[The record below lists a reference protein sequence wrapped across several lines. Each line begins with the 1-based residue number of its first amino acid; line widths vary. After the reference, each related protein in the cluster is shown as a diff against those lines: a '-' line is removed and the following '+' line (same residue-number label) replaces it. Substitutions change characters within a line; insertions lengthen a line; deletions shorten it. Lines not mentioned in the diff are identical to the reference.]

1 MKGTKSL
8 KKLKFPYFLILI
20 TLVSALFLG
29 FLACPHAKS
38 EDELLVFV
46 GHDELAPY
54 SFSDDGSPSG
64 YMVDLVRILS
74 VTIGRDIDI
83 RLMPWDACIMQLK
96 AGSADGLIG
105 APIYK
110 EREKYLDYSIPV
122 AEVEYAIFVEKRNTY
137 VNSLKS
143 LEGTLVGVHE
153 ESLIVDTLKKYKNI
167 TLIRTKTF
175 RDALKKLEN
184 REITAVVAEKNV
196 MLYYIQQEKAK
207 DLKIVG
213 APVGAVYPY
222 SLAVREGETELLESI
237 DRGIETLKDN
247 ETLLKLQR
255 KWFGLRLEQPFP
267 WKMIIFVTAGIT
279 GVMFALLVVLWVVS
293 LNATIE
299 AKTQQIKL
307 MSQRMVETDKLAV
320 LGKLAGQ
327 IAHELRT
334 PLSIINNSVYLLR
347 KEGRQD
353 KEMFEKR
360 LRILEEKI
368 KLSSNI
374 LESILSYSRVKA
386 EVAAEVPIKDVVEEV
401 LKDLEISRS
410 IRKNIEIKDDKPILA
425 YMDFHQ
431 LYSVI
436 RNLVLNSLQAMGEEG
451 TLTIKAFLSDNG
463 KTVNIRICD
472 TGKGIADSA
481 KSKVFNLFY
490 STKITG
496 TGLGLPI
503 SKSIIE
509 ANKGELF
516 LEESS
521 EKGTCL
527 IIKLPSSESIK
538 K

>member
-1 MKGTKSL
+1 
-8 KKLKFPYFLILI
+8 
-20 TLVSALFLG
+20 LG
-29 FLACPHAKS
+29 FLACPHVKS
-38 EDELLVFV
+38 EDELFVFV

-54 SFSDDGSPSG
+54 SFSSNGSPSG

-83 RLMPWDACIMQLK
+83 KLMPWDECIAQLK

-105 APIYK
+105 APIYR

-153 ESLIVDTLKKYKNI
+153 ESLIIDTLKKNKNI
-167 TLIRTKTF
+167 TLVQTKTF
-175 RDALKKLEN
+175 NEALKKLEN

-196 MLYYIQQEKAK
+196 TLYYIQQEKFK

-213 APVGAVYPY
+213 VPIGAVYPY
-222 SLAVREGETELLESI
+222 SLAVREGDTELLESI
-237 DRGIETLKDN
+237 NRGIETLKDN

-267 WKMIIFVTAGIT
+267 WKMVVFATAGIT
-279 GVMFALLVVLWVVS
+279 GIMFALLVILWVVS

-299 AKTQQIKL
+299 VKTQQIKL

-347 KEGRQD
+347 KEGRAD

-360 LRILEEKI
+360 LRVLEEKI

-386 EVAAEVPIKDVVEEV
+386 EVAVDISIRDVVEEV
-401 LKDLEISRS
+401 LKDLEIPRG
-410 IRKNIEIKDDKPILA
+410 IKKIIEIEDEKPILA

-436 RNLVLNSLQAMGEEG
+436 RNIILNSLQAMGEEG
-451 TLTIKAFLSDNG
+451 TLTIKAFLSNNG
-463 KTVNIRICD
+463 KIVNLLMYD
-472 TGKGIADSA
+472 TGKGIAESA
-481 KSKVFNLFY
+481 KNKVFDLFY

-509 ANKGELF
+509 ANQGELF
-516 LEESS
+516 LEETD
-521 EKGTCL
+521 EKHTCF
-527 IIKLPSSESIK
+527 IIKLPSSESVK